1 MSTSVRISTFNTR
14 WLLFKRA
21 QYFSAAKYVIELANW
36 AVITINF
43 IVYQRLSKSS
53 IIRTYTLT
61 ECNAGAHTGSY
72 CWRSFSFQFNEF
84 STREYALRW
93 NCVFVVLHF
102 NALHS
107 LHGQLFHCKYGKWE
121 IWYLND
127 SWNRYTVVSVR
138 YMLSTWSRTC
148 MKRLYFSFIH
158 EKKAFLLKWMAFSWT
173 VNTCHGCT
181 HWWGSKG
188 AQQQYIV
195 IVCRLFFVRLRFLCM
210 LETFQNRVTWFD
222 VH

>member
-1 MSTSVRISTFNTR
+1 MPVHTQVLIVGARFLFSLMNSRHVNMHCDGIVFLLCCILMLCIHCMDSFFTANTVSER
-14 WLLFKRA
+14 YGIW
-21 QYFSAAKYVIELANW
+21 
-36 AVITINF
+36 TI
-43 IVYQRLSKSS
+43 V
-53 IIRTYTLT
+53 
-61 ECNAGAHTGSY
+61 GTG
-72 CWRSFSFQFNEF
+72 
-84 STREYALRW
+84 
-93 NCVFVVLHF
+93 
-102 NALHS
+102 
-107 LHGQLFHCKYGKWE
+107 
-121 IWYLND
+121 IP
-127 SWNRYTVVSVR
+127 YTVVSVR